1 MRESAHRYILALA
14 LVAAMVVG
22 LTLPAAAAEESKT
35 SLAQAAAITKA
46 DVIIGSIRY
55 GLEGEYGM
63 EGIQNVTYQDK
74 PLSDTQTL
82 VLALNNYRY
91 GGLVSAGLLNESG
104 VVYEGGAVRD
114 MITDYVASLDGPLMP
129 ECDNN

>member
-22 LTLPAAAAEESKT
+22 LTLPAAAAEERKT

-104 VVYEGGAVRD
+104 VVYEGGAVR
-114 MITDYVASLDGPLMP
+114 
-129 ECDNN
+129 